1 MPGYWL
7 VKSINRFSMSP
18 PSIRILLVSIHTYVD
33 NTTSIL
39 EGTEFLIVDSDS
51 LQWIKNYLFVV
62 GQHTVH
68 TQHSDSYVCPARI
81 TQFQISPTF
90 MENLPNTFEQ

>member
-1 MPGYWL
+1 MLRISIYRH
-7 VKSINRFSMSP
+7 VHTVCSINVINGP
-18 PSIRILLVSIHTYVD
+18 VILLVSIHTYVD
-33 NTTSIL
+33 NTTSQL
-39 EGTEFLIVDSDS
+39 EGTEFLVVDSDS

-81 TQFQISPTF
+81 TQFQISPT
-90 MENLPNTFEQ
+90 